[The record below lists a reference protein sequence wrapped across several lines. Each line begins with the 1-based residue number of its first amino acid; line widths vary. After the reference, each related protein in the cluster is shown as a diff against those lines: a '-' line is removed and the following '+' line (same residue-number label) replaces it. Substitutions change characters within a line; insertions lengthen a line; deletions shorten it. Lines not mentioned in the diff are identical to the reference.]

1 MKRSDY
7 RKKSTS
13 RKTPSGRTAV
23 IFRKKKPKV
32 GTCAMCDTRLF
43 GVPRASRSAV
53 RKLAKTERRPERMFG
68 GVLCGNC
75 TQHHIKTKA
84 RLSSGALSEKDVA
97 IRERPFLKQI
107 R

>member
-13 RKTPSGRTAV
+13 RKTPAGRTAWLSK
-23 IFRKKKPKV
+23 KKKPKV
-32 GTCAMCDTRLF
+32 ATCALCDTRLF
-43 GVPRASRSAV
+43 GVPRSSRSAV
-53 RKLAKTERRPERMFG
+53 RKLAKTERRPERMFA

-75 TQHHIKTKA
+75 VQHLLKTKA
-84 RLSSGALSEKDVA
+84 RLNSGAVSEKDVA
-97 IRERPFLKQI
+97 IRERKFLAQI